1 MITINQYFGVWSS
14 SQDVTGKVKQNA
26 VELVARVNA
35 LLADIAIAGIESPIN
50 QKTKSQIS
58 GEVYGGFR
66 PQDCPIGASSSSHK
80 TGEGV
85 DVFDPLGKI
94 DAHIDRCPELLV
106 KHNLY
111 REHAKDTSTWC
122 HLQTRKTKSGKRTFL
137 P

>member
-1 MITINQYFGVWSS
+1 MIVLSQYFGVWSS
-14 SQDVTGKVKQNA
+14 HEDVTNKVKQNA
-26 VELVARVNA
+26 IELLIRVNA
-35 LLADIAIAGIESPIN
+35 LLAEISIAGIDSLIN
-50 QKTKSQIS
+50 QKTKTQIS
-58 GEVYGGFR
+58 GEFYGGFR

-80 TGEGV
+80 TGEGI

-94 DAHIDRCPELLV
+94 DAYIDRHPELLV

-111 REHAKDTSTWC
+111 REHAKYTSTWC